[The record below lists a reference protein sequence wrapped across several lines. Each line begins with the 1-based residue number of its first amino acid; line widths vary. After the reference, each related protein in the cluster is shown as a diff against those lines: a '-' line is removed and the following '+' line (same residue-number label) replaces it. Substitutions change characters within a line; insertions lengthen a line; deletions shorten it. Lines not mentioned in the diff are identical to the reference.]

1 MATRKDDLLSWL
13 RDAHAMETATVDNIE
28 RLIGHAGRYPEIK
41 ARLERHLESSRRQ
54 VTEIEDQLKKLGSD
68 TSTLKDLAMRFT
80 GRVQPWLASLSPD
93 DMPKN
98 CIAGHAWEHFEIA
111 SYRSLEAA
119 AEDLGIAELRDMCA
133 RFVREE
139 EEMADFFL
147 HHLAAV
153 TRQHLKARS
162 AA

>member
-1 MATRKDDLLSWL
+1 MTTKQDDLVSWL
-13 RDAHAMETATVDNIE
+13 RDAHAMEASTIDNLE
-28 RLIGHAGRYPEIK
+28 RLISHAGRYPEMK
-41 ARLERHLESSRRQ
+41 ARLERHLEGSRQQR
-54 VTEIEDQLKKLGSD
+54 TDIEAQLKKLGSD
-68 TSTLKDLAMRFT
+68 TSTLKDLAMRLT
-80 GRVQPWLASLSPD
+80 GRIQPLLAGLSSD

-119 AEDLGIAELRDMCA
+119 AEDLGLTDLRDMCT

-147 HHLAAV
+147 HHLGAV
-153 TRQHLKARS
+153 MRQYLKARS